1 MTSTNRYNPN
11 HPDADWSGYVRPR
24 ESRKH
29 PEITPPAMK
38 AQISSHSTGF
48 VPGDDAV
55 TSEWSKPGRRIINK
69 SSFAGTS
76 TLSLIGGAIP
86 ERDPDSL
93 SSCRWESEAQ
103 ASTRH
108 KKTEIDQLTGTGR
121 SMHVRTKKRATPAF
135 EQMRAYNEEIAQKLR
150 SENPYLYYSNNEN
163 CDKAKMPRRKGNSNI
178 DLVGFRAHKG
188 GAVKGLLSDIG
199 KEIAQN
205 IYQNNTHVAPAPYA
219 TDGNLP
225 TDPYLSADGQ
235 RRKDLLLENFS
246 SVTPGYTGK
255 RTLRNQKLLN

>member
-1 MTSTNRYNPN
+1 M
-11 HPDADWSGYVRPR
+11 
-24 ESRKH
+24 
-29 PEITPPAMK
+29 
-38 AQISSHSTGF
+38 QI
-48 VPGDDAV
+48 
-55 TSEWSKPGRRIINK
+55 
-69 SSFAGTS
+69 
-76 TLSLIGGAIP
+76 
-86 ERDPDSL
+86 
-93 SSCRWESEAQ
+93 
-103 ASTRH
+103 
-108 KKTEIDQLTGTGR
+108 
-121 SMHVRTKKRATPAF
+121 
-135 EQMRAYNEEIAQKLR
+135 RAYDEEIAQKLR

-163 CDKAKMPRRKGNSNI
+163 CDKAKMPRRKGNSNN

-255 RTLRNQKLLN
+255 RTLQSQKILN